1 MVTALT
7 VIVFIIIAVLD
18 QREKLQKK
26 RLRHIEPAS
35 ASSDGSIGE
44 EIEKDHWWMRR
55 MSPLPTRS
63 STRLK

>member
-1 MVTALT
+1 VVTALT

-44 EIEKDHWWMRR
+44 EIEKKG
-55 MSPLPTRS
+55 PLVDEEDVTL
-63 STRLK
+63 THEVKY

>member
-1 MVTALT
+1 VVTALT

-35 ASSDGSIGE
+35 TSSDGSIGE
-44 EIEKDHWWMRR
+44 EIEKKG
-55 MSPLPTRS
+55 PLVDEEDVTL
-63 STRLK
+63 THEVKY